1 MSDNLDIRFADSLIS
16 LAPGFPMDAA
26 EMVDAV
32 KTQGFDSIITV
43 ANNYDPGI
51 IEAAELLLR
60 LGKGGMQDGTG

>member
-1 MSDNLDIRFADSLIS
+1 
-16 LAPGFPMDAA
+16 MDAA